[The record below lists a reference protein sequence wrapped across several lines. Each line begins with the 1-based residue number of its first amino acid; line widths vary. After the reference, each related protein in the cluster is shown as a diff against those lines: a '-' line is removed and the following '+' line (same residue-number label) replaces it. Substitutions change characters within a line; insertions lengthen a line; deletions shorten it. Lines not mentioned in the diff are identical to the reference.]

1 MMNLKIEGLP
11 FVLNYLH
18 NPQIESYIFPVLQQT
33 SAFSSRVFNSGGASS
48 ICKKKKGELRNLQC
62 CIIVTFFKKQTSP
75 KQIGS
80 VV

>member
-48 ICKKKKGELRNLQC
+48 ICKKKRRAQEFAVLHYSY
-62 CIIVTFFKKQTSP
+62 IF
-75 KQIGS
+75 
-80 VV
+80 